1 MTQLITALQ
10 DSVTICPADPQ
21 LPGSGCI
28 QRGAETL
35 AKSFDKQ
42 YGGFGQRLKFPQPG
56 SY

>member
-1 MTQLITALQ
+1 MAHLITALQ

-35 AKSFDKQ
+35 AKSFDKE
-42 YGGFGQRLKFPQPG
+42 YGGFGRRPKFPQPG
-56 SY
+56 